1 MVFHRG
7 KKYIRIFEST
17 SFFFFSFFFS
27 PTIHTR
33 ETHDTR
39 ETENVLDAF
48 IFGVLTRLY
57 SELNELLMT
66 PWWMWL
72 SCIAYWSCAL
82 CHVFLMY
89 ADDSND
95 VIAGFNRGR
104 DFASSLTPSLFR
116 EKLYIPIR
124 GNEETLTT
132 FRLSELYFFF
142 LSFRSIFPPPSF
154 SLPCFWRLLFLSI
167 HFIFFF
173 FPSKTRIIMK
183 WMVNKYENF
192 F

>member
-132 FRLSELYFFF
+132 FRLSELYIFF
-142 LSFRSIFPPPSF
+142 LSFRSIFPPYS
-154 SLPCFWRLLFLSI
+154 LLFSSLFLKTS
-167 HFIFFF
+167 FFVDSFYFFF
-173 FPSKTRIIMK
+173 FFLWKRG
-183 WMVNKYENF
+183 
-192 F
+192 